1 MVTSFQ
7 KTLVE
12 FAKKE
17 YGDFHV
23 SVYDVEK
30 EDIKKVKESK
40 DVENIM
46 AYECKGFSKLEGLK
60 NEYKPYLCLLG
71 MERKLLNNLKL
82 LEGRFPENENEIVI
96 SKHIEENG
104 GVKYKIGDTVNLEIS
119 DRISDGFKL
128 SQDNMY
134 YPEKA
139 EILNKKYDKEYKIVG
154 IIERPTTFIESR
166 QAPRI

>member
-46 AYECKGFSKLEGLK
+46 AYECKG
-60 NEYKPYLCLLG
+60 YLCLLG